1 MLKPLIKQNILLCA
15 ILFITSL
22 ISPFAWGD
30 NEKAEFSIHLF
41 QDGLPIADAEL
52 FINSQSFTL
61 EDEETN
67 EESISVYSWRVKEE
81 SVLHT
86 NTNGSVAGKL
96 PPGEYDFT
104 VKTADQIF
112 YFELP
117 LRPSENVQ
125 VLVTFYGPGDE
136 PLLNIESS
144 ITGAMVGTEPAA
156 EKSEEQGN
164 GTIMTKVLSVESGKP
179 IKDVQVIISG
189 LQERL
194 RTDDQGQVSVDIPV
208 GNYSVSLLHPAY
220 SSQTQDNIQITKEQN
235 TELSFKLTP
244 AGVEL
249 AEYVVL
255 EPFLAGT
262 LASVIEEQKSSS
274 EVATILG
281 AEQFSR
287 SGASDVASALTRAS
301 GLTLVGGQFVFIRG
315 LGERFSS
322 TLVNGAAIP
331 SPDPTRR
338 VVPLNLFPTSILES
352 VLVQKTYSSDR
363 PGEFAGG
370 TLEMRTRGIPDEF
383 FFNFSAST
391 GANTQSTFSNAL
403 SYKGGDTDFLGF
415 DDGTRDLPGSIA
427 EATNDGPISPQTIFN
442 PDGLSPSELE
452 GLGEDLSDVWDVTEK
467 KRGPDAGFQTSIGD
481 VFNFGDYRMGYIAAG
496 GWDQQFRNQNEIN
509 REFASS
515 GNNFDDS
522 LRLTQDFNVGR
533 SWREVQLTGYTA
545 VEAEY
550 KDQHRIFAN
559 TMFLRQ
565 TRDET
570 RVSQGFT
577 DAEVTDIRR
586 VKLWN
591 FSNQLLMHQVG
602 GEHHFQ
608 WAKDLKIDW
617 LYTNATAKR
626 DEPKTRDYRFDED
639 NQGDFFFS
647 RRPDSNQTSF
657 GELTDKDQSWR
668 MDAALPLEISPDYK
682 FILNGGFITQNK
694 TRNSSIQRF
703 VFSSIGPDARN
714 QDILSQSSL
723 EAILQPDNIGPNG
736 FQLRDSTRPTDSYN
750 AKQDLFSY
758 YGKLDSTFYDKVRII
773 GGLRWEKNDQFVQTF
788 QSVANQNEPITTE
801 INRLDMLPSVSA
813 TLTLS
818 EKQQLRAGFSQ
829 TISRPDFRELSPA
842 PFTDPNT
849 NQETT
854 GNPDLMQTEI
864 TNFDLRWEYYMSPNE
879 NLLAGFFWKDLSKPI
894 ERVTLPGV
902 GLQTFQN
909 ADKASLYGFELE
921 VLKNLDFVHPNLT
934 NFFAGANYTW
944 STSEVDLLP
953 ESLQAQSTASR
964 QLQGHSAQIV
974 NFQAG
979 YDNPAW
985 GTQATLLYNIASK
998 RIVAAGVLGAP
1009 DKYEQPFNQLDF
1021 VLSQNINKWMS
1032 MRLTMRNLLNDK
1044 LTVTQGDEI
1053 TREFKRGRQF
1063 NLSVRMSF

>member
-1 MLKPLIKQNILLCA
+1 MLNPLIKQTILLCVM
-15 ILFITSL
+15 LFMTTL
-22 ISPFAWGD
+22 ISPFAWAD
-30 NEKAEFSIHLF
+30 EEKAAFAIHLF
-41 QDGLPIADAEL
+41 QDGLPIVEAEV
-52 FINSQSFTL
+52 FINSQSITP
-61 EDEETN
+61 EDEQTGETDVA
-67 EESISVYSWRVKEE
+67 VYSWRVKEE
-81 SVLHT
+81 AALRS
-86 NTNGSVAGKL
+86 NANGSVAGKL
-96 PPGEYDFT
+96 PPGEYDLT
-104 VKTADQIF
+104 IKTADQVF

-117 LRPSENVQ
+117 LRPAENVQ
-125 VLVTFYGPGDE
+125 ILVTFFESGQE
-136 PLLNIESS
+136 PRLNIESS
-144 ITGAMVGTEPAA
+144 VTGTMAGTESTVDEPQ
-156 EKSEEQGN
+156 EQGS
-164 GTIMTKVLSVESGKP
+164 GTIIAKILSIETGKP
-179 IKDVQVIISG
+179 IKDVQIFISG
-189 LQERL
+189 LTERL
-194 RTDDQGQVSVDIPV
+194 RTNDDGEITADIPV

-220 SSQTQDNIQITKEQN
+220 SSQTQENVTIIKDQN

-255 EPFLAGT
+255 EPYLAGT
-262 LASVIEEQKSSS
+262 LASVIEEQKTSS

-338 VVPLNLFPTSILES
+338 VVPLDLFPTSILES
-352 VLVQKTYSSDR
+352 VLVQKTYSADR

-391 GANTQSTFSNAL
+391 GVNTQSTFSDAL

-415 DDGTRDLPGSIA
+415 DDGTRALPDSIA
-427 EATNDGPISPQTIFN
+427 EASKDGAISPQTVFN
-442 PDGLSPSELE
+442 PNGLSPSELE
-452 GLGEDLSDVWDVTEK
+452 VLGEDLSDVWDVTEK
-467 KRGPDAGFQTSIGD
+467 KRGPDSGFQTSFGD
-481 VFNFGDYRMGYIAAG
+481 VFHLGDFRMGYIASG
-496 GWDQQFRNQNEIN
+496 GWDQQFRNQNEVN
-509 REFASS
+509 REFSSS
-515 GNNFDDS
+515 GNQFDDS
-522 LRLTQDFNVGR
+522 LRLTQDFDVRR

-602 GEHHFQ
+602 GEHTFN

-639 NQGDFFFS
+639 AQGNFFFS
-647 RRPDSNQTSF
+647 RRPDNNQTLF

-668 MDAALPLEISPDYK
+668 MDASLPLEFSPNYK
-682 FILNGGFITQNK
+682 FSLNGGFITQNK
-694 TRNSSIQRF
+694 TRDSSIQRF
-703 VFSSIGPDARN
+703 IFSSIGPDSRDQN
-714 QDILSQSSL
+714 ILSQSSL

-758 YGKLDSTFYDKVRII
+758 YGKLDSTFYDRVRII
-773 GGLRWEKNDQFVQTF
+773 GGMRWERNDQLVQTF
-788 QSVANQNEPITTE
+788 QSVANSNQPITTE

-813 TLTLS
+813 TLTLTD
-818 EKQQLRAGFSQ
+818 KQQLRTGFSK

-854 GNPDLMQTEI
+854 GNPDLIQTDI
-864 TNFDLRWEYYMSPNE
+864 TNFDFRWEYYLSPSE
-879 NLLAGFFWKDLSKPI
+879 NLLAGFFWKDLSNPI

-909 ADKASLYGFELE
+909 ADKARLYGFELE
-921 VLKNLDFVHPNLT
+921 LLKNLDFVHPYLT
-934 NFFAGANYTW
+934 NFFAGGNYTW
-944 STSEVDLLP
+944 SSSKVDLLP
-953 ESLQAQSTASR
+953 ENLQAQSTASR

-1063 NLSVRMSF
+1063 NLSVRVSF